1 MTKVLKGTLF
11 KWIPKAQQ
19 AFDEIKE
26 KLTQAPI
33 LGLPCFEKIFE
44 IECNASGDGIEE
56 SSLKKASPLPTLV
69 RSCVTPRES
78 TLPMT
83 KNFMQSFGHLSI
95 GVTI

>member
-44 IECNASGDGIEE
+44 MSVMHPEMG
-56 SSLKKASPLPTLV
+56 
-69 RSCVTPRES
+69 
-78 TLPMT
+78 
-83 KNFMQSFGHLSI
+83 
-95 GVTI
+95 